1 MHLAERIRFIT
12 HHRTEADRDA
22 DLTYALQLED
32 YDTEEI
38 IFESNHEAFGPM
50 AVGFVRG
57 LDYARRA
64 CGLPECQVDHV
75 AVIDDLQNQVVID
88 AWTDDAT

>member
-1 MHLAERIRFIT
+1 MHLTEKIRFIT

-22 DLTYALQLED
+22 ALQLED

-64 CGLPECQVDHV
+64 CGLPECQVDHF
-75 AVIDDLQNQVVID
+75 AMIDDLQSQVVID
-88 AWTDDAT
+88 GLSKR